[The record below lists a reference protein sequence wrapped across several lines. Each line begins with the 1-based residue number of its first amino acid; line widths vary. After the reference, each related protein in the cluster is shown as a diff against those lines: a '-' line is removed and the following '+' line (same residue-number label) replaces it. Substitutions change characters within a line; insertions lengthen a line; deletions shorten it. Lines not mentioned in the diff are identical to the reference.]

1 MGKPIKYSEV
11 EIVEKETIKF
21 HDPVFDEFISTNGG
35 IERGT
40 MIALA
45 GTSGAGKTTLCKKWQ
60 ADLPMISNSVFFA
73 LESLKSSVAKQT
85 KRIKTKGNELICDS
99 KDYPKWSE
107 FMAYLYESSPLM
119 VIVDSLQHAAELL
132 SKENGVYKYDN
143 YKNIIKDLYTWKDE
157 TQGIVIL
164 ICQLNEKGKME
175 GPASTI
181 FDVDCPIFLTADP
194 VSGERYM
201 ETTKNRMGKIGKIF
215 YELTDTKEC
224 IKFYTVDEW
233 SIFKRNSSLPDL
245 INNTIEK
252 YLKAISKHENYKA
265 FRKEFAKEYR
275 YIYERED
282 KDLDIIYQSIKLIQ
296 TLCDKHEIK

>member
-1 MGKPIKYSEV
+1 MNKPIKYSEV
-11 EIVEKETIKF
+11 KIIDKDTVKF
-21 HDPVFDEFISTNGG
+21 HDPTFDEFISTNGG

-40 MIALA
+40 MISLA

-60 ADLPMISNSVFFA
+60 ADLHISETSVFFA

-85 KRIKTKGNELICDS
+85 KRIKTKGNELICDIE
-99 KDYPKWSE
+99 DFPTWTG
-107 FMAYLYESSPLM
+107 FMKYLYETSPLL

-132 SKENGVYKYDN
+132 SKENGKFKYHN
-143 YKNIIKDLYTWKDE
+143 YKHIIKDLYTWKDK
-157 TQGIVIL
+157 TQGIPIL

-175 GPASTI
+175 GPAATL

-194 VSGERYM
+194 ISGERYM
-201 ETTKNRMGKIGKIF
+201 ETSKNRMGKTGKIF
-215 YELTDTKEC
+215 YELTDTTDC

-233 SIFKRNSSLPDL
+233 EILKTGASLPDMV
-245 INNTIEK
+245 NKTIEG
-252 YLKAISKHENYKA
+252 YLKAISKHKNYKE

-275 YIYERED
+275 YIYESESR
-282 KDLDIIYQSIKLIQ
+282 DLDIIYKSIKLIQ